1 MTEGRQPDLS
11 AVLAR
16 RRALE
21 AKKDEILKLIEER
34 FGEVNYWPKPTQLQN
49 LRTIAAST
57 DSVKEVEIFI
67 QYQMSRSGAPIKRNV
82 GDGLLQAI
90 RQLEEPID
98 PLLSIE
104 KVRYFLGNL
113 ARYAVWK
120 RKAQGQPEEEEGDS

>member
-57 DSVKEVEIFI
+57 DSVKEVKIFI
-67 QYQMSRSGAPIKRNV
+67 QYQMSRTGAPIGAQLGNA
-82 GDGLLQAI
+82 LLDAI
-90 RQLEEPID
+90 GSLEEPND

-113 ARYAVWK
+113 ARYAAYK
-120 RKAQGQPEEEEGDS
+120 RKAPGRPEEEEGG

>member
-1 MTEGRQPDLS
+1 MTEERRSELS
-11 AVLAR
+11 VVLDR

-21 AKKDEILKLIEER
+21 EKKDEILALIENLFE
-34 FGEVNYWPKPTQLQN
+34 GQAWPKAAQLQN

-67 QYQMSRSGAPIKRNV
+67 QYQMSRTGAPITPEE
-82 GDGLLQAI
+82 GQALLQAI
-90 RQLEEPID
+90 GQLKEPTN

-113 ARYAVWK
+113 ARYAVYK
-120 RKAQGQPEEEEGDS
+120 RKVQR

>member
-34 FGEVNYWPKPTQLQN
+34 FGKVNYWPKPTQLQN

-67 QYQMSRSGAPIKRNV
+67 QYQMSRTGAPIGAQLGNA
-82 GDGLLQAI
+82 LLDAI
-90 RQLEEPID
+90 GSLEEPND

-113 ARYAVWK
+113 ARYAAYK
-120 RKAQGQPEEEEGDS
+120 RKAPGRPEEEEGG

>member
-1 MTEGRQPDLS
+1 MIEERQSDLS

-21 AKKDEILKLIEER
+21 DKKSEILALIEQLFE
-34 FGEVNYWPKPTQLQN
+34 EVSNIGDWPKTAQLQN

-67 QYQMSRSGAPIKRNV
+67 QYQMSRTGAPIGPEV
-82 GDGLLQAI
+82 GKALLNAI
-90 RQLEEPID
+90 TQLKEPSD
-98 PLLSIE
+98 PLLNIE

-113 ARYAVWK
+113 VRYAAYK
-120 RKAQGQPEEEEGDS
+120 RKAQGQSEEG